1 MLQNGKNLE
10 KNFEKKQLLNK
21 NIKKN
26 TIDITKKCD
35 SWDSNLQPP
44 AWRTQ
49 DRAIDFWA
57 IEARWMSLLKMY
69 LT

>member
-1 MLQNGKNLE
+1 ME
-10 KNFEKKQLLNK
+10 KNK
-21 NIKKN
+21 
-26 TIDITKKCD
+26 IDIAKKCD

-57 IEARWMSLLKMY
+57 IEARWISLFKNVFNLRRQTY
-69 LT
+69 WLIDATDH